1 MNDSNPVPGPNM
13 YDNRLKITSPGKLPM
28 GQTIERM
35 KEGYSKIR
43 NEALAHAFA
52 YMNLIEHWGSG
63 IPRIIDKVK
72 AAGLREP
79 EFIGGEVDLR
89 INIYRG
95 QVDTNNAIIN
105 ANGTKSGA
113 DDGTNGAE
121 VPLNKEQ
128 TQIEKLLQIIEKN
141 PSKQICRAFIFAI
154 CMACRFNKF
163 FTKKISTHILTV
175 LTISAILKN
184 VIRNYLYKT
193 QPLRVTFLK
202 SRGSCVLYIKIGE

>member
-1 MNDSNPVPGPNM
+1 M
-13 YDNRLKITSPGKLPM
+13 
-28 GQTIERM
+28 
-35 KEGYSKIR
+35 
-43 NEALAHAFA
+43 
-52 YMNLIEHWGSG
+52 
-63 IPRIIDKVK
+63 
-72 AAGLREP
+72 
-79 EFIGGEVDLR
+79 R

-105 ANGTKSGA
+105 ANDTKNGANGANGVKCGA

-163 FTKKISTHILTV
+163 FTKKISTHLLTV
-175 LTISAILKN
+175 LTIGDILKT

-202 SRGSCVLYIKIGE
+202 SRGSCVLYIKIGG

>member
-1 MNDSNPVPGPNM
+1 M
-13 YDNRLKITSPGKLPM
+13 
-28 GQTIERM
+28 
-35 KEGYSKIR
+35 
-43 NEALAHAFA
+43 
-52 YMNLIEHWGSG
+52 
-63 IPRIIDKVK
+63 
-72 AAGLREP
+72 
-79 EFIGGEVDLR
+79 R

-105 ANGTKSGA
+105 ANGTKNGANGVKCGA
-113 DDGTNGAE
+113 DDGTNDAE

-163 FTKKISTHILTV
+163 FTKKISTHLLTV

-202 SRGSCVLYIKIGE
+202 SRGSCVLYIRISEWNYFHSPMLKEESL